1 MERYINKNKGSVLI
15 ITILISTVLLT
26 VGLSITAI
34 IEKDLLRQLY
44 AQRSEQAFRILDSAV
59 ECTLYNDLHNFSF
72 RVVGAGSEP
81 LIFRCNG
88 LDVFTESAAPIEVFN
103 NQQKQETYKVKGT
116 VEFEFILVDSP
127 SCAEVL
133 VVKECITSGT
143 GTRPNNC
150 VNKSSPS
157 TTIEIKGYDV
167 CTRNNGE
174 GFDFGE
180 ERGGLNIVRR
190 QKLFY

>member
-26 VGLSITAI
+26 IGLSITAI

-44 AQRSEQAFRILDSAV
+44 TQRSEQAFRILDSAV

-72 RVVGAGSEP
+72 RVVGVGSESFT
-81 LIFRCNG
+81 FRCNG
-88 LDVFTESAAPIEVFN
+88 LDVFTESATAIDAFN
-103 NQQKQETYKVKGT
+103 NKNKQTDYKNNGT
-116 VEFEFILVDSP
+116 VEFKFILVDSP

-133 VVKECITSGT
+133 VVKECVTSGT

-167 CTRNNGE
+167 CTKNNGE
-174 GFDFGE
+174 GFDLGE
-180 ERGGLNIVRR
+180 ERGGLTIVRR